1 MIKIIKIIKIIQ
13 IYNKIDSKGN
23 KIIVANN
30 DLIKIISIK
39 LRLEEANLTNADI
52 KEKNNEAKEM

>member
-1 MIKIIKIIKIIQ
+1 LVLICILKTHI
-13 IYNKIDSKGN
+13 KGN

>member
-1 MIKIIKIIKIIQ
+1 MVLICILKTQ
-13 IYNKIDSKGN
+13 IKGN

-39 LRLEEANLTNADI
+39 FRLEEANLTNADI